1 MTDKYSPEME
11 RADVRFLNMLSP
23 AHRERLILLMEE
35 CAEVQ
40 QVIGKIL
47 RHGYESYHPDTPEVT
62 NRMLL
67 ERELGDVGCALTM
80 MMSSGDV
87 DAFKITEAA
96 TSKTER
102 VKQYLHFQ
110 E

>member
-1 MTDKYSPEME
+1 MTDKYTPEMKE
-11 RADVRFLNMLSP
+11 QDVQFLSILS
-23 AHRERLILLMEE
+23 AAARERLVLLMEE

>member
-1 MTDKYSPEME
+1 MTDKYPAEQE
-11 RADVRFLNMLSP
+11 REDVRFVNRITP
-23 AHRERLILLMEE
+23 AMRERLVLLMEE

-47 RHGYESYHPDTPEVT
+47 RHGYESSHPDSPEIT

-67 ERELGDVGCALTM
+67 EKELGDVGCALTM
-80 MMSSGDV
+80 MMSAGDL

-96 TSKTER
+96 TAKTEK